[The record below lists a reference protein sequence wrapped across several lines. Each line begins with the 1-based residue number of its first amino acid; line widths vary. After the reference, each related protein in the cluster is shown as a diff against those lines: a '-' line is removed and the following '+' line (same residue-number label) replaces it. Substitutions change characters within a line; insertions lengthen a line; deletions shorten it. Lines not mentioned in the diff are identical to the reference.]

1 MKCWKCGKEKS
12 VWELNKVNV
21 DMKGFLGL
29 TYTVQREICSEC
41 LGWDRTEHREIPQ
54 EGRLIKITW
63 LPSCINVPKGTP
75 NPYIG
80 MEGEVI
86 DLRENG
92 DFTLKT
98 ETSYLVVTRKFG
110 YRYVYL

>member
-1 MKCWKCGKEKS
+1 MKCWKCGKDRS
-12 VWELNKVNV
+12 IWELHTRYV
-21 DMKGFLGL
+21 DVKGFLGL
-29 TYTVQREICSEC
+29 TYSLKREICTEC
-41 LGWDRTEHREIPQ
+41 LGWIKPEHREIPQ

-86 DLRENG
+86 DLKDNG

-98 ETSYLVVTRKFG
+98 ETSYLIITRKFG